1 MSARVTTSRRPRILV
16 TNDDG
21 VHSPGLHA
29 AVHGLAGLGE
39 IEIVAPLKQQTA
51 MGRALAA
58 EKSGAMQPVALCI
71 DGREVRAWA
80 CDASPA
86 FAVRHGLA
94 CLPEFRPDLVVSGI
108 NYGENLGSSI
118 TGSGTV
124 GAALQAADH
133 GIASIAVSLETGIQ
147 DIHDY
152 GEQHW
157 GAAAHFLRL
166 FAEIMLGNARP
177 RDVDVLKIDVPTC
190 ATEGTP
196 WRLTRLSPHSYY
208 GIDLP
213 GGSPASLLGD
223 YRITKGVAEN
233 EPSDTDV
240 HALAVDKVVSVTPLS
255 LDLTSRERFSVIRSW
270 LGGEE

>member
-1 MSARVTTSRRPRILV
+1 MIRPNILV

-29 AVHGLAGLGE
+29 AVHGVADLGRV
-39 IEIVAPLKQQTA
+39 EIVAPLRQQTA

-58 EKSGAMQPVALCI
+58 DKSDAMRPVDLAI
-71 DGREVRAWA
+71 DGRGVKAWA

-86 FAVRHGLA
+86 FSVRHGLA
-94 CLPEFRPDLVVSGI
+94 CLTDFRPDLVVSGI

-124 GAALQAADH
+124 GAALQAADQ
-133 GIASIAVSLETGIQ
+133 GIPAIAISLETGID

-152 GEQHW
+152 GEQDW
-157 GAAAHFLRL
+157 AAAAHFLRL
-166 FAEIMLGNARP
+166 FAGVMLGGGLP
-177 RDVDVLKIDVPTC
+177 FDVSVLKIDVPSG
-190 ATEGTP
+190 ATAETP
-196 WRLTRLSPHSYY
+196 WRLTRLSPHSFY

-213 GGSPASLLGD
+213 GASTASRLGD
-223 YRITKGVAEN
+223 YRITKSVAAN
-233 EPSDTDV
+233 EPLDTDV

-255 LDLTSRERFSVIRSW
+255 LDMTSRERFSVIQSW
-270 LGGEE
+270 LENGRGR